1 MRLHVEITPLDIEKA
16 QTHRHDDCP
25 IYHAIVRQ
33 TGCPNVE
40 IARSALIVH
49 WGQRRYW
56 GRGLDYALPAEVAQ
70 RVTSY
75 YRDPAIP
82 RKMESFEFD
91 IELDRRGV
99 KLLGLNRP
107 CSRCGDYPCEQASDV
122 CIVCRKY
129 RETMLALW
137 R

>member
-1 MRLHVEITPLDIEKA
+1 MRLRIEVTQLDIEKA
-16 QTHRHDDCP
+16 KTHWRYDCP

-40 IARSALIVH
+40 IGRSALIVH
-49 WGQRRYW
+49 WGRRRW
-56 GRGLDYALPAEVAQ
+56 GKGLDYALPDEAIKWIE
-70 RVTSY
+70 SY
-75 YRDPAIP
+75 YQHAGTQRCVDP
-82 RKMESFEFD
+82 FEFD

-107 CSRCGDYPCEQASDV
+107 CSRCHDYPCEQAGDL

-129 RETMLALW
+129 RETMQSLW